1 MRDTINF
8 LIQNS
13 TTLSWF
19 RYREYPCFI
28 LAPLNPK
35 WGMRNKR
42 INDLVTSLSANWQI
56 YLSKYLSKDG
66 EIITKSL
73 ADNEMWAIHGLLQH
87 ERDTAY

>member
-1 MRDTINF
+1 
-8 LIQNS
+8 
-13 TTLSWF
+13 
-19 RYREYPCFI
+19 
-28 LAPLNPK
+28 
-35 WGMRNKR
+35 MRNKR

-73 ADNEMWAIHGLLQH
+73 ADNKMWAIHGLLQH